1 MTQANN
7 VVVAIGEEKIAL
19 GNGIVGEP
27 ATVPTANPTGF
38 YQAITEPEQME
49 AAEIR
54 ACVFK
59 PQGPGPWPAVIVVPG
74 SLGVAPSHVF
84 KAELLTDAGI
94 AACVIDPFGGR
105 GVTSTVANQ
114 AQYSFAASAW
124 DVLAT
129 ATLLHDREDIDP
141 TRIGAQ
147 GHSRGGSAVL
157 SAACMARLV
166 DTGGVS
172 LRAVYAAYPWCG
184 QQFERPDVGKTVV
197 RSVIGDRDEWCLP
210 QQVQAH
216 MQAMRLAGCEASFR
230 LFPGAHHSFD
240 RDTPI
245 ELVEDGVVA
254 PGAPTIYL
262 RSDGAAIHPATG
274 IANPDLSEREAMIY
288 GLKAGYGR
296 KGVRIGTEGDFAQQ
310 FHDDMVAFWRRVMV
324 PL

>member
-1 MTQANN
+1 MEEL
-7 VVVAIGEEKIAL
+7 VAFGDEEIVL
-19 GNGIVGEP
+19 GNGIVGERVD
-27 ATVPTANPTGF
+27 VPTANPTGF
-38 YQAITEPEQME
+38 YQAISQSEQME
-49 AAEIR
+49 GATIR
-54 ACVFK
+54 GCVFA
-59 PQGPGPWPAVIVVPG
+59 PRGEGPWPVVIVIPG

-141 TRIGAQ
+141 IRIGAQ

-157 SAACMARLV
+157 SAACMARLI

-172 LRAVYAAYPWCG
+172 LHAVYAAYPWCG
-184 QQFERPDVGKTVV
+184 QQFERPDVGETIV
-197 RSVIGDRDEWCLP
+197 RAVIGDRDEWCLP

-216 MQAMRLAGCEASFR
+216 MHAMRLTGCDASFR

-245 ELVEDGVVA
+245 ELIEDGVVA
-254 PGAPTIYL
+254 PGAPTIYM
-262 RSDGAAIHPATG
+262 RSDGAAVHPATG
-274 IANPDLSEREAMIY
+274 VADPDLSEREAMIY
-288 GLKAGYGR
+288 ALKAGYAR
-296 KGVRIGTEGDFAQQ
+296 RGVRIGTEEDFAQQ
-310 FHDDMVAFWRRVMV
+310 FHDDMMAFWRRVS
-324 PL
+324 

>member
-1 MTQANN
+1 MAF
-7 VVVAIGEEKIAL
+7 ADEEIVL
-19 GNGIVGEP
+19 GNGVAGERV
-27 ATVPTANPTGF
+27 AVPTANPTGF
-38 YQAITEPEQME
+38 YQAITESERME
-49 AAEIR
+49 AGEIR
-54 ACVFK
+54 GCVFF
-59 PQGPGPWPAVIVVPG
+59 PPGEGPWPVVIVVPG

-94 AACVIDPFGGR
+94 AACLIDPFGGR

-124 DVLAT
+124 DVLAA

-157 SAACMARLV
+157 SAACMAWLI
-166 DTGGVS
+166 DTGGVA
-172 LRAVYAAYPWCG
+172 LHAVYAAYPWCG
-184 QQFERPDVGKTVV
+184 QQFERPDVGETVV
-197 RSVIGDRDEWCLP
+197 RAVIGDQDEWCLP

-216 MQAMRLAGCEASFR
+216 MHAMRLAGCEASFR

-240 RDTPI
+240 RDTPV
-245 ELVEDGVVA
+245 ELIEDGVVA

-274 IANPDLSEREAMIY
+274 VADPELSERETMIY
-288 GLKAGYGR
+288 ALKAGYAR
-296 KGVRIGTEGDFAQQ
+296 RGVRIGTEADFAQQ
-310 FHDDMVAFWRRVMV
+310 FHDDMMAFWRRLMV
-324 PL
+324 PM